1 MPTVRDMLASKDSP
15 KVHTI
20 APGATVLDAVEAM
33 NERKIGALL
42 VTEEGRVIG
51 IFSERDVLRRVI
63 GEMRRPSETRIRD
76 VMTPD
81 VVCVEPDTDLD
92 EVSSLMKDHHIR
104 HVPVCDGQGGVQG
117 MISIGDVNAVHA
129 SHREAQLNYLNDYVY
144 GRV

>member
-1 MPTVRDMLASKDSP
+1 MPTVRDLLASKESP

-42 VTEEGRVIG
+42 VTDEGHVVG

-63 GEMRRPSETRIRD
+63 GEMRRPSETRLKD

-81 VVCVEPDTDLD
+81 VFCVEPDTDLD
-92 EVSSLMKDHHIR
+92 EVSTLMKDHI
-104 HVPVCDGQGGVQG
+104 
-117 MISIGDVNAVHA
+117 
-129 SHREAQLNYLNDYVY
+129 
-144 GRV
+144 